1 MEGLI
6 QRAPRT
12 LPVLEGAGG
21 IGCKVI
27 QAEVGLEYDSGRES
41 KGQNRPDV

>member
-1 MEGLI
+1 MEGLLP
-6 QRAPRT
+6 RAPRT

-21 IGCKVI
+21 IGSKVI

-41 KGQNRPDV
+41 KGQDRPNV